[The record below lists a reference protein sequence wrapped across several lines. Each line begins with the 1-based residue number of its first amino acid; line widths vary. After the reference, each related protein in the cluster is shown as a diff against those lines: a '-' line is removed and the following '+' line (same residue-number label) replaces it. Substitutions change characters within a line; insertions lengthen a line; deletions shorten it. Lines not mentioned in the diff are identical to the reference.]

1 MKHKKRELDSVTPNF
16 TLSPEDIADIKRVVT
31 DKEYAKE
38 FFRQYDSE
46 RDEELEETKQTILT
60 GKLSDGTV
68 LPKDV
73 LLKLKKQYESRTGE
87 DLDEND
93 KS

>member
-1 MKHKKRELDSVTPNF
+1 MKRKKRELDSVTPDF
-16 TLSPEDIADIKRVVT
+16 TLSQEDIANIKRVMT
-31 DKEYAKE
+31 DKNYAKE

-46 RDEELEETKQTILT
+46 RDEELEETKQIILT

-73 LLKLKKQYESRTGE
+73 LLKLKKQYASRTGE